1 MKFEKGPYL
10 KNRDGMTNDGPK
22 SVTNDKIHQVKNT
35 ACIGTKMFDMVE
47 LTENDMITKII
58 QFH

>member
-1 MKFEKGPYL
+1 MKSEKGPYS

-22 SVTNDKIHQVKNT
+22 SVTNDKIHQIKNS
-35 ACIGTKMFDMVE
+35 ACIGTKMLHMGE